1 MVTELIYFALAI
13 WYAKYIKKKG
23 GLFMKK
29 FSILILTFIL
39 IWVLAGCNSAS
50 STPSTPTVAENG
62 YKLFDM
68 DFSPWATEEFGKD
81 NIYYAAFLD
90 KGSRTTWSTVKEK
103 TDYALECFGKME
115 IGEKAD
121 IRDTYTNNNAHF
133 VTLTHFERDEM
144 GSTAG
149 YIEQYRIFIS
159 EDYKYVSLGGHR
171 DEVGLYELKNGKEIE
186 KYFKDTD

>member
-1 MVTELIYFALAI
+1 MKKIRASIIGFVLVFALA
-13 WYAKYIKKKG
+13 
-23 GLFMKK
+23 
-29 FSILILTFIL
+29 
-39 IWVLAGCNSAS
+39 GCSSVSSTS

-62 YKLFDM
+62 YKLFDI

-115 IGEKAD
+115 VGEKAD
-121 IRDTYTNNNAHF
+121 IRDTYTDNNAHF
-133 VTLTHFERDEM
+133 VTLTHFDRDET
-144 GSTAG
+144 GATKV

-171 DEVGLYELKNGKEIE
+171 D
-186 KYFKDTD
+186 

>member
-1 MVTELIYFALAI
+1 MKKIRASIIGFVLVFALA
-13 WYAKYIKKKG
+13 
-23 GLFMKK
+23 
-29 FSILILTFIL
+29 
-39 IWVLAGCNSAS
+39 GCSSVS
-50 STPSTPTVAENG
+50 STSSSPSTPTVAENG
-62 YKLFDM
+62 YKLFDI

-90 KGSRTTWSTVKEK
+90 KGSRTTWSAVKEK

-115 IGEKAD
+115 VGEKAD
-121 IRDTYTNNNAHF
+121 IRDTYTDNNAHF
-133 VTLTHFERDEM
+133 VTLTHFDRDET
-144 GSTAG
+144 GATKV

>member
-1 MVTELIYFALAI
+1 MKKIRASIIGFVLVFALA
-13 WYAKYIKKKG
+13 
-23 GLFMKK
+23 
-29 FSILILTFIL
+29 
-39 IWVLAGCNSAS
+39 GCSSVSSTS

-62 YKLFDM
+62 YKLFDI
-68 DFSPWATEEFGKD
+68 DFFPWATEEFGKD

-115 IGEKAD
+115 VGEKAD
-121 IRDTYTNNNAHF
+121 IRDTYTDNNAHF
-133 VTLTHFERDEM
+133 VTLTHFDRDET
-144 GSTAG
+144 GATKV